1 MSQTTYTRSPSL
13 TRPILGRMLGGV
25 CAGIA
30 QRFGWSVATVRV
42 LALLS
47 VFLPGP
53 QVLIY
58 LGLWLLVPAEGR
70 A

>member
-1 MSQTTYTRSPSL
+1 MTDSTHTASPKL
-13 TRPILGRMLGGV
+13 VRPLQGRMIGGV

-30 QRFGWSVATVRV
+30 QRFGWNVATVRV
-42 LALLS
+42 LAVLS
-47 VFLPGP
+47 VFIPGP

>member
-1 MSQTTYTRSPSL
+1 
-13 TRPILGRMLGGV
+13 V
-25 CAGIA
+25 
-30 QRFGWSVATVRV
+30 
-42 LALLS
+42 LS
-47 VFLPGP
+47 VFIPGP

>member
-1 MSQTTYTRSPSL
+1 MSDSTYNAAPKL
-13 TRPILGRMLGGV
+13 ARPLQGRMIGGV

-42 LALLS
+42 LAVLS
-47 VFLPGP
+47 VFIPGP